1 MRLASCALAGW
12 CCGVIGEVL
21 TLAFVY
27 AYIGCVE
34 YFVRLT
40 RQRVCVTCAWWRVR
54 EWEGAGVGGC

>member
-1 MRLASCALAGW
+1 
-12 CCGVIGEVL
+12 L

-54 EWEGAGVGGC
+54 EWEGAEVGGC